1 MKTVF
6 YDVDTQIDFM
16 LPAGALYVP
25 GAERIVDCVA
35 QLNRYAAA
43 HHIPL
48 ISSVDAHLED
58 DVEFKNWPHHCVAG
72 TLGQRKAEATLVEGR
87 VIVPNRSG
95 PIEIAGA
102 RQIILEK
109 QTVNVFDTVT
119 IERLLRQLNADRFVL
134 YGVVTEVCVLW
145 AARGLLKL
153 GKQATVIAE
162 AVKELDSL
170 NCRNALDEI
179 RASGGSVAHMAEILA
194 G

>member
-6 YDVDTQIDFM
+6 YDVDTQMDFM

-25 GAERIVDCVA
+25 GAERIVDCIA
-35 QLNRYAAA
+35 QLNRHAAA
-43 HHIPL
+43 QRIPL

-58 DVEFKNWPHHCVAG
+58 EVEFKAWPHHCVTG
-72 TLGQRKAEATLVEGR
+72 TLGQRKVEATLVEGR
-87 VIVPNRSG
+87 VVIPNQPG
-95 PIEIAGA
+95 EIDVAGA

-109 QTVNVFDTVT
+109 QTVNAFDTMT
-119 IERLLRQLNADRFVL
+119 IEPLLRQLNADRFVL

-145 AARGLLKL
+145 AARGLQKM
-153 GKQATVIAE
+153 GKRVTVVTE
-162 AVKELDSL
+162 AIKELDAG

-179 RASGGSVAHMAEILA
+179 RAGGGSVAGLGEILA